1 MATGRIE
8 HAQADLSKVD
18 GAMQIFFQK
27 EPHTYHALLKDELL
41 AEYDNIIKV
50 IEDALFKTMKNLA
63 QMWLAEAYKQ
73 SQEQETKESGALS
86 KMSAKIKACCQSMQT
101 STATWMPHA
110 VEVAAFMERWFV
122 LVNSKVFAKLSADCS
137 AADISNTDVQAL
149 VRLGDVLRGEYTL
162 QCFLQSP
169 PELQMVRDWYSKS
182 VASSATQRS
191 EREKKCRMD
200 SMRVVH
206 DKAKELY
213 EAIDQMKDDVQVSMP
228 YKTHPHIVDAVD
240 IIAVIFIVITT
251 S

>member
-1 MATGRIE
+1 M
-8 HAQADLSKVD
+8 
-18 GAMQIFFQK
+18 
-27 EPHTYHALLKDELL
+27 
-41 AEYDNIIKV
+41 
-50 IEDALFKTMKNLA
+50 
-63 QMWLAEAYKQ
+63 
-73 SQEQETKESGALS
+73 
-86 KMSAKIKACCQSMQT
+86 
-101 STATWMPHA
+101 
-110 VEVAAFMERWFV
+110 
-122 LVNSKVFAKLSADCS
+122 SADCS

-191 EREKKCRMD
+191 EREKKGLMD

-228 YKTHPHIVDAVD
+228 YKTHPHVVDVVD
-240 IIAVIFIVITT
+240 IAVIFIVITT